1 MNNNQAISSQKT
13 IADVI
18 ESIERYGQRISN
30 HKKSKKPSPLA
41 IAQYEEMRDEMIVF
55 LLDYLVENGN
65 KDLLKKYVQ
74 NLDVP
79 VAA

>member
-1 MNNNQAISSQKT
+1 MNNKQSIENQKT
-13 IADVI
+13 IADVL
-18 ESIERYGQRISN
+18 ESVERYEKRILT
-30 HKKSKKPSPLA
+30 HKNMKNPSSLA